1 MRWLCLC
8 LLAAAQCAYAAP
20 VGVPDPTSLVVDQAN
35 VLSEDARAALR
46 SRLETIQAA
55 GRAQVAILISSG
67 INDEPL
73 SDYALRVAEAWRL
86 GRARRDDGLL
96 ILVVPAI
103 NAARIEVGYGL
114 EGDIPDALAS
124 RWIDELLPAVKN
136 REFAQGL
143 DRLLDKIDAKLPA
156 AAAKKTTGDDNFLFP
171 DHPEWRLPFVLV
183 VFSLFSLFP
192 LMAGRWGSIAS
203 ALLLAGFYGGAA
215 WSLWSSR
222 NAGFA
227 AAAIAFP
234 LPLLWGLNWVDNARL
249 SRAMQYAKTVG
260 NLCGVLMFFAIITL
274 FVGVGLWAGGARE
287 IWAAPIFAGLLAL
300 GLAAFLFPGAQRYLM
315 IVLRSAVH
323 FVMILIFAYLG
334 LQPFVADPT
343 GIAFSAAGA
352 FTALVALALYLD
364 AHERS
369 CEGAKRWSLWLIG
382 IALVIAVP
390 FGLLVLV
397 QAVIGDDFH
406 TQLTQAAAGGGTVG
420 GILWWAARLGF
431 FTALNVG
438 LGGRF
443 GGGGAGRGD

>member
-1 MRWLCLC
+1 M
-8 LLAAAQCAYAAP
+8 LAGAQCAHAAAP
-20 VGVPDPTSLVVDQAN
+20 AAIPEQTGLIVDQAD
-35 VLSEDARAALR
+35 VLGADARAALKA
-46 SRLETIQAA
+46 RLDTIQSA

-73 SDYALRVAEAWRL
+73 SDYSLRVAEAWRL
-86 GRARRDDGLL
+86 GRAKRDDGLL

-114 EGDIPDALAS
+114 EGDIPDAVAS
-124 RWIDELLPAVKN
+124 RWIDELLPAIRK
-136 REFAQGL
+136 RELAQGL
-143 DRLLDKIDAKLPA
+143 DRLLDEIDAKLPP
-156 AAAKKTTGDDNFLFP
+156 AAAKKSAGDENYLFP

-203 ALLLAGFYGGAA
+203 AFLLAAFYGGAA

-222 NAGFA
+222 NAGLA

-234 LPLLWGLNWVDNARL
+234 LPLLWGLNRADSARL
-249 SRAMQYAKTVG
+249 PRVMQYGKTFG
-260 NLCGVLMFFAIITL
+260 NLCGVLMFFAIVTL
-274 FVGVGLWAGGARE
+274 FVGVGLWAGGAKE
-287 IWAAPIFAGLLAL
+287 LWAAPIFSGLLAL
-300 GLAAFLFPGAQRYLM
+300 GLAAFLFPGAQRGLM
-315 IVLRSAVH
+315 IVLRSACH
-323 FVMILIFAYLG
+323 FAMILTFAYLG
-334 LQPFVADPT
+334 LQPFVADPAA
-343 GIAFSAAGA
+343 IAFSAAGA

-364 AHERS
+364 AHERKS
-369 CEGAKRWSLWLIG
+369 EGATRWSLWLIG

-397 QAVIGDDFH
+397 QAVIGEDFR
-406 TQLTQAAAGGGTVG
+406 TQLTQVAAGGGTVG

-431 FTALNVG
+431 FTALNAG